1 MLLLRRLLA
10 HHRSALCPLL
20 RGAVSL
26 PHVCSPHNPH
36 AAPWPPSAHSFPS
49 SDFIKDSRRSFAK
62 GRKSRDDDDA
72 STARVE
78 DIGPVVKSTAVSQM
92 EAAID
97 ALSRELVKLR
107 TGRASPGMLDH
118 IIVETSGVKMALN
131 HLALVTVI
139 DSKTLSITAYDPQV
153 TMLSPRSVNSVLT

>member
-107 TGRASPGMLDH
+107 TGRASP
-118 IIVETSGVKMALN
+118 
-131 HLALVTVI
+131 
-139 DSKTLSITAYDPQV
+139 DPQRAGESHCFISLRLKSEIRWSATHSCHSSINQRAHTGYV
-153 TMLSPRSVNSVLT
+153 QGCGQVK